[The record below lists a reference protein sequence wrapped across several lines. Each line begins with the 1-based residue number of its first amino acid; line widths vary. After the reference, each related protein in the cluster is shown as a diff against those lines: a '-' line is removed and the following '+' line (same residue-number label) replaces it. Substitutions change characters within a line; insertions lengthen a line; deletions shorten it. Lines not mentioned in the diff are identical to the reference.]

1 MGNSPEAG
9 SGQSPALAGEQ
20 AALRR
25 VATLVARAASQADVF
40 TAVAGEVGRVL
51 HADRTFLTRYND
63 DGTATLVAAWSAA
76 GEAAPIS
83 YHGPLPEGGP
93 AARVRATGHP
103 VRIDRYPDDSLLAS
117 HGVRSGVIAPI
128 TVGGRL
134 WGFMTVGS
142 ATGQP
147 PAPETEARLA
157 GFTELVAAA
166 IANAD
171 AREELHRVADEQT
184 ALRRVATLIAR
195 GAPSA
200 EVFAAVAEEI
210 GALFGADIT
219 SIVRFEGNGDATFMG
234 GHGVV
239 WREQGTRFKPYP
251 GTAVAS
257 VQATGRAARLDA
269 DGLPAAVLPQVF
281 RTEGVH
287 STVNAPVV
295 VEGTIWGTVGVASR
309 CGRLPVDT
317 EQRLAGFTELVA
329 TAIAN
334 AQARTEL
341 RGFAGEQAAL
351 RRVATLVARGAP
363 PEEAFAAVAA
373 EVTRVID
380 VDVSFLSRYARDGT
394 ATVVAVS
401 SLPSAVPV
409 GTQFAQGGRN
419 IHTLVFKTGQPA
431 RIEGYAE
438 ASGPAA
444 SVARETGVLSA
455 VGVPITV
462 EGQLWGVMAV
472 ANTHDKLLPT
482 DTEARLAGF
491 TELVA
496 TAIANAQAR
505 TELRGFAGE
514 QTALRRVAT
523 LVARGA
529 APQEVFAAV
538 TAEAGRA
545 VSADF
550 TSLWRYDP
558 DGAVTAVGNWGADR
572 PYPMPVG
579 TWLPAGGANVH
590 TDVFRTHRPAR
601 LDRIEKDPGA
611 GLAPSIAAGV
621 RSGVGVPA
629 WVEGKLWGVM
639 VASSTG
645 EPLPADTEA
654 RLAGFTELVATAIA
668 NAEAQ
673 AALRASRARIIAAA
687 DATRRQIERELHA
700 GAQQR
705 LVTLALQ
712 LRAAQADVPP
722 GAAGLAAELDQVAG
736 GLTGVLEE
744 LREFARGIHP
754 AILADGGLGP
764 ALRTL
769 ARRCSI
775 PVSLD
780 APVRGRLP
788 EPVEVCAYYVVSEA
802 LANAAKHSGAA
813 AVTVRVLADGDA
825 LTVQVRDDGVGG
837 ARLGAG
843 TGLLGL
849 KDRVEALG
857 GRFTLHS
864 TPGEGTTVIAQLPLT
879 TQSP

>member
-40 TAVAGEVGRVL
+40 AAVAEEVGRVL

-93 AARVRATGHP
+93 AARVQATGHP
-103 VRIDRYPDDSLLAS
+103 VRTDRYPDDSLLAS
-117 HGVRSGVIAPI
+117 LGVRSGVIAPI

-142 ATGQP
+142 VTGQP

-171 AREELHRVADEQT
+171 AREELRRVADEQA

-195 GAPSA
+195 GAPPA
-200 EVFAAVAEEI
+200 EV
-210 GALFGADIT
+210 
-219 SIVRFEGNGDATFMG
+219 
-234 GHGVV
+234 
-239 WREQGTRFKPYP
+239 
-251 GTAVAS
+251 
-257 VQATGRAARLDA
+257 
-269 DGLPAAVLPQVF
+269 
-281 RTEGVH
+281 
-287 STVNAPVV
+287 
-295 VEGTIWGTVGVASR
+295 
-309 CGRLPVDT
+309 
-317 EQRLAGFTELVA
+317 
-329 TAIAN
+329 
-334 AQARTEL
+334 
-341 RGFAGEQAAL
+341 
-351 RRVATLVARGAP
+351 
-363 PEEAFAAVAA
+363 FAAVAA

-401 SLPSAVPV
+401 ALPSAVPA

-419 IHTLVFKTGQPA
+419 VHTLVFKTGQPA

-444 SVARETGVLSA
+444 SVARETGVHSA

-482 DTEARLAGF
+482 HTEARLAGF
-491 TELVA
+491 TELAA

-514 QTALRRVAT
+514 QAALRRVAT

-621 RSGVGVPA
+621 RSGVGVPV
-629 WVEGKLWGVM
+629 WVEGKLWGAM

-700 GAQQR
+700 GTQQR

-722 GAAGLAAELDQVAG
+722 GATGLVAELDQVAG

-769 ARRCSI
+769 ARRSPI

-825 LTVQVRDDGVGG
+825 LTVQVRDDGIGG

>member
-40 TAVAGEVGRVL
+40 AAVAEEVGRVL

-93 AARVRATGHP
+93 AARVQATGHP
-103 VRIDRYPDDSLLAS
+103 VHTHRYPDDSLLAS
-117 HGVRSGVIAPI
+117 LGVRSGVIAPI

-142 ATGQP
+142 VTGPP
-147 PAPETEARLA
+147 PAPGTEARLA

-171 AREELHRVADEQT
+171 AREELRRVADEQA

-195 GAPSA
+195 GAPPA
-200 EVFAAVAEEI
+200 EV
-210 GALFGADIT
+210 
-219 SIVRFEGNGDATFMG
+219 
-234 GHGVV
+234 
-239 WREQGTRFKPYP
+239 
-251 GTAVAS
+251 
-257 VQATGRAARLDA
+257 
-269 DGLPAAVLPQVF
+269 
-281 RTEGVH
+281 
-287 STVNAPVV
+287 
-295 VEGTIWGTVGVASR
+295 
-309 CGRLPVDT
+309 
-317 EQRLAGFTELVA
+317 
-329 TAIAN
+329 
-334 AQARTEL
+334 
-341 RGFAGEQAAL
+341 
-351 RRVATLVARGAP
+351 
-363 PEEAFAAVAA
+363 FAAVAA

-380 VDVSFLSRYARDGT
+380 VDVSFLSRYASDGT

-401 SLPSAVPV
+401 ALPSAVPV

-444 SVARETGVLSA
+444 SVARETGVHSA

-462 EGQLWGVMAV
+462 EGQHWGVMAV

-491 TELVA
+491 TELAA

-514 QTALRRVAT
+514 QAALRRVAT

-529 APQEVFAAV
+529 APQDVFTAV

-558 DGAVTAVGNWGADR
+558 DGAVTAVGSWGAGR

-579 TWLPAGGANVH
+579 TWLPVGGANVH

-621 RSGVGVPA
+621 RSGVGVPV
-629 WVEGKLWGVM
+629 WVEGKLWGAM

-673 AALRASRARIIAAA
+673 VALRASRARIVAAA

-705 LVTLALQ
+705 LVSLALQ

-722 GAAGLAAELDQVAG
+722 GAAGLVAELDQVAG

-769 ARRCSI
+769 ARRCPI
-775 PVSLD
+775 PVTLEVQ
-780 APVRGRLP
+780 AGGRLP
-788 EPVEVCAYYVVSEA
+788 EPAEVCAYYVASEA
-802 LANAAKHSGAA
+802 LANAAKHSRAA
-813 AVTVRVLADGDA
+813 TVTVQVLAGGDA

-843 TGLLGL
+843 TGLIGL

-864 TPGEGTTVIAQLPLT
+864 TLGEGTTVTAQLPLT

>member
-1 MGNSPEAG
+1 MGNPPVAG

-25 VATLVARAASQADVF
+25 VATLVARAPSQADVF
-40 TAVAGEVGRVL
+40 AAVAEEVGRVL

-63 DGTATLVAAWSAA
+63 DDTATLVAAWSAA

-83 YHGPLPEGGP
+83 YHGPLLEGGP
-93 AARVRATGHP
+93 AARVRATGRP
-103 VRIDRYPDDSLLAS
+103 VRIDRYPDDSLLALR
-117 HGVRSGVIAPI
+117 GVQSGVIAPI
-128 TVGGRL
+128 TVEGRL

-142 ATGQP
+142 VTGQP
-147 PAPETEARLA
+147 SAPGTEARLA
-157 GFTELVAAA
+157 GFTELVAVA

-171 AREELHRVADEQT
+171 AREELRRVADEQA
-184 ALRRVATLIAR
+184 ALRRVATLVAR

-219 SIVRFEGNGDATFMG
+219 SIVRFEPDGDATLMG
-234 GHGVV
+234 GHGAV

-251 GTAVAS
+251 GTAIAS
-257 VQATGRAARLDA
+257 VRATGRAARLDA
-269 DGLPAAVLPQVF
+269 DDPAAAVLPQIF

-287 STVNAPVV
+287 SAVNAPVV

-309 CGRLPVDT
+309 RGRLPVDT

-341 RGFAGEQAAL
+341 RGFADEQAAL

-363 PEEAFAAVAA
+363 PEE
-373 EVTRVID
+373 
-380 VDVSFLSRYARDGT
+380 
-394 ATVVAVS
+394 
-401 SLPSAVPV
+401 
-409 GTQFAQGGRN
+409 
-419 IHTLVFKTGQPA
+419 
-431 RIEGYAE
+431 
-438 ASGPAA
+438 
-444 SVARETGVLSA
+444 
-455 VGVPITV
+455 
-462 EGQLWGVMAV
+462 
-472 ANTHDKLLPT
+472 
-482 DTEARLAGF
+482 
-491 TELVA
+491 
-496 TAIANAQAR
+496 
-505 TELRGFAGE
+505 
-514 QTALRRVAT
+514 
-523 LVARGA
+523 
-529 APQEVFAAV
+529 VFAAV
-538 TAEAGRA
+538 TEEAGRV

-550 TSLWRYDP
+550 TGLWRYDP
-558 DGAVTAVGNWGADR
+558 NGAVTAAGTWGADR
-572 PYPMPVG
+572 PYPYPVG
-579 TWLPAGGANVH
+579 TRVPFGGANVH
-590 TDVFRTHRPAR
+590 TLVFQTHRSAR
-601 LDRIEKDPGA
+601 LDRLEEELGP
-611 GLAPSIAAGV
+611 GLAPSLAAGV
-621 RSGVGVPA
+621 RSGVAAPV
-629 WVEGKLWGVM
+629 WVEGNLWGVM
-639 VASSTG
+639 VATSIG

-673 AALRASRARIIAAA
+673 AALRASRARIVAAA

-705 LVTLALQ
+705 LVSLALQ

-722 GAAGLAAELDQVAG
+722 GGELAAELDQVAG

-769 ARRCSI
+769 ARRCPI

-780 APVRGRLP
+780 APARGRLP

-802 LANAAKHSGAA
+802 LANAVKHSRAA
-813 AVTVRVLADGDA
+813 AVTVQVLADGDA
-825 LTVQVRDDGVGG
+825 LTVRVRDDGAGG

-843 TGLLGL
+843 TGLIGL
-849 KDRVEALG
+849 QDRVEALG
-857 GRFTLHS
+857 GQFTLHS
-864 TPGEGTTVIAQLPLT
+864 TLGEGTTVTARLPLT

>member
-40 TAVAGEVGRVL
+40 TAVAEEVGRVL

-63 DGTATLVAAWSAA
+63 DGMATLVAAWSAA

-93 AARVRATGHP
+93 AARVQATGHP
-103 VRIDRYPDDSLLAS
+103 VRTDRYPDDSLLALL
-117 HGVRSGVIAPI
+117 GVRSGVIAPI
-128 TVGGRL
+128 TAGGRL

-142 ATGQP
+142 VTGQP

-171 AREELHRVADEQT
+171 AREELRRVADEQA

-195 GAPSA
+195 GAPPA
-200 EVFAAVAEEI
+200 EV
-210 GALFGADIT
+210 
-219 SIVRFEGNGDATFMG
+219 
-234 GHGVV
+234 
-239 WREQGTRFKPYP
+239 
-251 GTAVAS
+251 
-257 VQATGRAARLDA
+257 
-269 DGLPAAVLPQVF
+269 
-281 RTEGVH
+281 
-287 STVNAPVV
+287 
-295 VEGTIWGTVGVASR
+295 
-309 CGRLPVDT
+309 
-317 EQRLAGFTELVA
+317 
-329 TAIAN
+329 
-334 AQARTEL
+334 
-341 RGFAGEQAAL
+341 
-351 RRVATLVARGAP
+351 
-363 PEEAFAAVAA
+363 FAAVAA

-394 ATVVAVS
+394 AAVVAVS
-401 SLPSAVPV
+401 ALPSAVPV

-438 ASGPAA
+438 ASGTAA
-444 SVARETGVLSA
+444 SVARETGVHSA

-472 ANTHDKLLPT
+472 ANTHDQLLPT
-482 DTEARLAGF
+482 DTEARLVGF
-491 TELVA
+491 TELAA

-514 QTALRRVAT
+514 QAALRRVAT

-621 RSGVGVPA
+621 RSGVGVPV
-629 WVEGKLWGVM
+629 WVEGKLWGAM

-700 GAQQR
+700 GTQQR

-722 GAAGLAAELDQVAG
+722 GATGLIAELDQVAG

-769 ARRCSI
+769 ARRSPI

-802 LANAAKHSGAA
+802 LANTAKHSGAA